1 MQLPFPAAEQTSRRG
16 YGSRHGAGC
25 LERFAV
31 PADSVPLRICGGR
44 AARGGEDD
52 KRSPGV
58 IAPWGCPTSN
68 LRSEAGSVPRLRRC
82 FFKKTCPSS

>member
-16 YGSRHGAGC
+16 YGSRYDVGC

-31 PADSVPLRICGGR
+31 RADSVPLRINGGD

-52 KRSPGV
+52 KRCQGV
-58 IAPWGCPTSN
+58 IGSWGCLTLN
-68 LRSEAGSVPRLRRC
+68 LRSEAGSAPRLRWC
-82 FFKKTCPSS
+82 FFRKTCPSS